1 MINDWLDHE
10 ELNPSPYVFRIINIS
25 EKEAQSD
32 ALKSFLG
39 KQIVNS
45 YRDLD
50 FLKDTFSNRP
60 QNELE
65 NHLKNYVFPSD
76 KAQIHK
82 NVSQGDFGEILAGL
96 IVSKIQGL
104 VVPIQK
110 LRWKF
115 NHNKSVF
122 CTDMIAHNDGVYIE
136 NIHYYEIKT
145 RLLVRKETVNEISN
159 HVTVNAHNSL
169 LKDENAPNE
178 GIADFISRLCYEK
191 ADYENYLKYSAIVN
205 NPNNYNRIFELFFI
219 IDESK
224 YKDKILDDL
233 ENLPPTLNPLRVT
246 VVLIKSLGRLIVT
259 ARQKAIEEAVNYVYT
274 K

>member
-1 MINDWLDHE
+1 MINDWLNYE
-10 ELNPSPYVFRIINIS
+10 ETNPSPYVFRIINVS
-25 EKEAQSD
+25 EKSEQSD
-32 ALKSFLG
+32 ELKSFLG
-39 KQIVNS
+39 REIVNS

-50 FLKDTFSNRP
+50 FLKSSYKDKP
-60 QNELE
+60 KDDLE
-65 NHLKNYVFPSD
+65 SYLKHYVFPSD

-82 NVSQGDFGEILAGL
+82 NVGQGDFGEILAGI
-96 IVSKIQGL
+96 IVSNIQGL
-104 VVPIQK
+104 IVPIQK

-122 CTDMIAHNDGVYIE
+122 CTDMIAHNSGVFIE

-145 RLLVRKETVNEISN
+145 RLLIRKEAVNKINN

-169 LKDENAPNE
+169 LKDENAPND
-178 GIADFISRLCYEK
+178 GIADFISRICY
-191 ADYENYLKYSAIVN
+191 ANNDFENYLKYSAVVS
-205 NPNNYNRIFELFFI
+205 NPNNYYRIFELFFI
-219 IDESK
+219 VDESK
-224 YKDKILDDL
+224 YKGEILDDL

-246 VVLIKSLGRLIVT
+246 IVLIKSLGRLIVT